1 MKLDAAIALLRPVL
15 PERSGIWVD
24 LGAGEGLFTRA
35 LAAELPAGSRI
46 IAVDRNAEAL
56 ARLQQSFAGGGVRVE
71 TVTADLTEL
80 ADALVGGALD
90 GAVLA
95 NSLHFVSPQAQ
106 MLATLREK
114 LRPGGSIIVV
124 EYDNRPASPW
134 VPYPVPAARLEVLA
148 VQAGLAFG
156 GVVAD
161 QASRYG
167 GRIYSALLTR
177 QDAPS

>member
-15 PERSGIWVD
+15 PARSGIWVD

-35 LAAELPAGSRI
+35 LAASLPAGSQI
-46 IAVDRNAEAL
+46 IALDRNAEAL
-56 ARLQQSFAGGGVRVE
+56 ERLEQSFAGRDLRVE

-80 ADALVGGALD
+80 DEAFVDGALD

-106 MLATLREK
+106 MLTTLRDK
-114 LRPGGSIIVV
+114 LRPDASVIVV

-148 VQAGLAFG
+148 VQAGLVFG

-177 QDAPS
+177 QGASS